1 MQQKATTPKRFYI
14 DHNTNDHKVEVRSVV
29 CPWPRTQVAS
39 HPPVIRQPETQAE
52 RLFSAGRLI
61 RGGFLRKR

>member
-1 MQQKATTPKRFYI
+1 MQKATTPKRFYI
-14 DHNTNDHKVEVRSVV
+14 DHTADHKVEVRAVA
-29 CPWPRTQVAS
+29 CAWPREQDHHA
-39 HPPVIRQPETQAE
+39 PVVRQPAGSQAE